1 MLKKVVAPLVIA
13 GALLGGLA
21 ASTSAFAAVPPTA
34 ASATAHAGKQP
45 LRAWL
50 RAHGVQIRRE
60 GALISAK
67 TIGVTPQVLLS
78 ELHSG
83 KSIAAVAGEH
93 NVSAQTVLTA
103 LDSAVDAKIT
113 RAVADHT
120 LTQTQA
126 QKIEAVLPQY
136 LTGAVN
142 RMR

>member
-1 MLKKVVAPLVIA
+1 MLKKIVAPVVVT

-21 ASTSAFAAVPPTA
+21 ASTSAYAAAPPTA
-34 ASATAHAGKQP
+34 ASATAHGGKQP

-50 RAHGVQIRRE
+50 RTHRVEIRHE

-83 KSIAAVAGEH
+83 KSIAEVAGEH
-93 NVSAQTVLTA
+93 HVSAQTVVNA
-103 LDSAVDAKIT
+103 LDSAIDTKIT
-113 RAVADHT
+113 QAVTDHT

-126 QKIEAVLPQY
+126 QKIEAVLPKY
-136 LTGAVN
+136 VTDAVN
-142 RMR
+142 RVR